1 MLPTTIL
8 AAKKLAALL
17 TTSSAIQ
24 HQISSMSAENGV
36 DIPLIGPDQVFLSSA
51 PADMADLQQELGYP
65 RISVFSTKVKN
76 TQIEKFRTLSGTVI
90 VSAEIAATADLL
102 SDVDTWI
109 HYYVEAITNIL
120 RENRGDWGDG
130 IFYSGAYDVDVQAPK
145 TGAGGFLQIA
155 RINFEVGV
163 SRN

>member
-8 AAKKLAALL
+8 AAQKLAALL
-17 TTSSAIQ
+17 TTSSAI
-24 HQISSMSAENGV
+24 SAELSAMTAETGI
-36 DIPLIGPDQVFLSSA
+36 DIPAISAEQVFLSSA
-51 PADMADLQQELGYP
+51 PANMAELQQELGYP
-65 RISVFSTKVKN
+65 RISVFSSRVRN
-76 TQIEKFRTLSGTVI
+76 TQIEKFRTLSGSIT

-109 HYYVEAITNIL
+109 HFYVEAITSIL

-130 IFYSGAYDVDVQAPK
+130 VFYSGAYEVDVQPPK
-145 TGAGGFLQIA
+145 AGASGFLQIA

>member
-1 MLPTTIL
+1 MLPTTML
-8 AAKKLAALL
+8 AAQKLAGLL
-17 TTSSAIQ
+17 TTASAIED
-24 HQISSMSAENGV
+24 QITSMSAESGI
-36 DIPLIGPDQVFLSSA
+36 DIPVIATSQVFLSSA
-51 PADMADLQQELGYP
+51 PAGMAELQQELGYP

-76 TQIEKFRTLSGTVI
+76 TQLEKFRSLSGSVTVT
-90 VSAEIAATADLL
+90 AEIAATADLL

-109 HYYVEAITNIL
+109 HFYVEAITNVL

-130 IFYSGAYDVDVQAPK
+130 VFYSGAYEVDVQPPK
-145 TGAGGFLQIA
+145 AGASGFLQIA